1 MVKRLLKIL
10 FLVIL
15 SLLLTAYAVKRP
27 SWVSRAPFPTSTD
40 PLQLKAHV
48 SFLSQITD
56 RSHAN
61 AAGLQQASNYIQE
74 QLLQMGWQ
82 PEQQTF
88 KAGGVEY
95 HNVIVR
101 LHGHDEELVVVGAH
115 YDSFGALPG
124 ADDNA
129 SGVAGL
135 LELARLLQDKA
146 PDQAI
151 ELVFYTLEEP
161 PHYAGQHMGS
171 YVHAH
176 SLKQPVK
183 LMISLEMIGY
193 FSDQPNS
200 QAYPSGVMKWLY
212 PDTGHFIA
220 VVDQLFSMQAQ
231 RLKKSINEH
240 TSMEAYS
247 INAPAWIPGID
258 FSDHRNYWAI
268 DVPAV
273 MVTDTAFYRNQG
285 YHTAQD
291 TVDTLN
297 YEQMSEVVWGVYQH
311 LLTY

>member
-1 MVKRLLKIL
+1 MVV
-10 FLVIL
+10 LV
-15 SLLLTAYAVKRP
+15 LLLTAYAVKRP
-27 SWVSRAPFPTSTD
+27 AWVSRASFPHSTD
-40 PLQLKAHV
+40 PQQLRAHV
-48 SFLSQITD
+48 AYLSQISD

-61 AAGLQQASNYIQE
+61 LQGLQQASDYIKQ

-82 PEQQTF
+82 PELQTYVVDGN
-88 KAGGVEY
+88 AY

-101 LHGHDEELVVVGAH
+101 LQGQSEDLVVVGAH

-135 LELARLLQDKA
+135 LELARLLQEKA

-161 PHYAGQHMGS
+161 PHYAGQNMGS
-171 YVHAH
+171 YVHAR
-176 SLKQPVK
+176 SLNQPVK

-193 FSDQPNS
+193 FNDQPNS
-200 QAYPSGVMKWLY
+200 QGYPSGVMKWLY
-212 PDTGHFIA
+212 PDSGHFIA
-220 VVDQLFSMQAQ
+220 VVDQLFSTQAQ

-297 YEQMSEVVWGVYQH
+297 YEQMAEVVWGVYQH